1 MSILD
6 CLFNRLEAS
15 KGDTVAFTA
24 SELSAWPSSDLDL
37 LYSEGLI
44 TRASASTHT
53 ICPGCEEQ
61 CSRPVEHVRDGSEVF
76 FFTVC
81 DKRSDTNR
89 VEIDPSDIDT
99 WSCSGSSLAASIA
112 RHLDISPA
120 NNSTTPNNQL
130 TIGLYRGEKH
140 SSHVLLEFKDQAVIN
155 TAGRST
161 PAAELVWIKQ
171 GFLYVDQ
178 HRLTA
183 MVDNPVAAAGS
194 EESAD
199 KRAERLLARKIQLKS
214 EGVRAFIKKIAAEEG
229 ISTQRVRQIISTSE
243 KKKTGVAGW
252 PIPSK

>member
-1 MSILD
+1 MSILNW
-6 CLFNRLEAS
+6 LLNQLEAS
-15 KGDTVAFTA
+15 DGDTVAFTA

-37 LYSEGLI
+37 LHSEGLI
-44 TRASASTHT
+44 TRAAASTHT

-140 SSHVLLEFKDQAVIN
+140 SSHVLLEFKDQAVIT

-183 MVDNPVAAAGS
+183 MVDNPVAPAGS

-214 EGVRAFIKKIAAEEG
+214 QGVRSFNKKIAAEEG
-229 ISTQRVRQIISTSE
+229 ISTHRVRQIISALE
-243 KKKTGVAGW
+243 KKKNRVASW
-252 PIPSK
+252 PIPSE

>member
-6 CLFNRLEAS
+6 WLLNQLEAS
-15 KGDTVAFTA
+15 NGDTVSFTTR
-24 SELSAWPSSDLDL
+24 ELSAWPNPDRDL
-37 LYSEGLI
+37 LQREGLI
-44 TRASASTHT
+44 TRAAASTHT

-81 DKRSDTNR
+81 DNRSDTNR
-89 VEIDPSDIDT
+89 VEIDSVDIDT

-140 SSHVLLEFKDQAVIN
+140 SSHVLLEFKDQAVIT

-171 GFLYVDQ
+171 GILYVDQ
-178 HRLTA
+178 HRLTT
-183 MVDNPVAAAGS
+183 MVDNPVSAAGP
-194 EESAD
+194 EESAEE
-199 KRAERLLARKIQLKS
+199 RADRLLERKIQLKS
-214 EGVRAFIKKIAAEEG
+214 KGVKAFIKKIAAEEE

-243 KKKTGVAGW
+243 KKKNGLAPW
-252 PIPSK
+252 PIPSE